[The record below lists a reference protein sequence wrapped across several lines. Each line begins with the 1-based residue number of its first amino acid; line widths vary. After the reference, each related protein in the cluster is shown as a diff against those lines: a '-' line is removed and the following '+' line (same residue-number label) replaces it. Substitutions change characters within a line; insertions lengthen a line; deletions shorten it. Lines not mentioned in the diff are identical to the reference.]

1 MCLPQEQRT
10 LISAPLDKTREFLA
24 ASLGPLH
31 ERICGPLDVIA
42 VGLHP
47 DLAALQVA

>member
-24 ASLGPLH
+24 ASLRPLH
-31 ERICGPLDVIA
+31 ERICGTFDVIT
-42 VGLHP
+42 VCLHA
-47 DLAALQVA
+47 DLAALKIP